1 MVTGFP
7 PLSTRLEGLRDNSS
21 IARKQAATVR
31 LRIFFLAFKIAVGLC
46 CVWAASPN
54 AARSAPGRGN
64 AATTRVSSTYAE
76 GLERLPEATRR
87 ALEADA
93 RAEGDALRD
102 LGPWGSGLVAVRAG
116 LSAFDAADYRRAVAE
131 LERPE
136 IAQTQLGDVALYFAA
151 EGRFR
156 LGDAEGAGAALN
168 AHARA
173 YPASQWRFRVEFR
186 RCDVDLALGRTEA
199 AVRQLESLLAK
210 YPEYPGRAGA
220 RLALAD
226 ALNRLG
232 RSTDA
237 IVHLRRA
244 VALDP
249 GDPFADE
256 AQVRLDALDESARA
270 HALPPIE
277 RLEAGAD
284 LRRRKYYV
292 EAIALFDA
300 LIADGQA
307 GATIHQDAEWLR
319 ARTLWDSERFPEAL
333 AAFEHIVREAT
344 AQGDPGRARRATRW
358 RGYALERLGRTDEA
372 AAALAAASGNPARPP
387 VGVVEDIAWV
397 YFRAAQYAKARTWF
411 ERLAGTNSDD
421 APKLPWLRA
430 WFAWRVGDTREALGA
445 LERLAR
451 ASKPGNE
458 RARYWLGRVRAE
470 AGDKGGARAAWED
483 VVAGSP
489 LGYYG
494 HQARLRLE
502 ELSGSRAP
510 WAPPPEA
517 ATAVPLLSPHA
528 SDALLNVA
536 RQHGASIPE
545 LRRALELA
553 LVGRSDLAAL
563 PLRAVSDELRAF
575 TDARPRGRALKTWRF
590 TPRPFLDNR
599 PQGQTGEW
607 GRSLA
612 ETGNPKPDPARGPA
626 LASGMTAI
634 RAALGPAFEAV
645 GDAHYARRHGA
656 GRGKLPFPPNAP
668 ENRAMWARRFPR
680 AFAAPLEQAAARYGV
695 DPLLLWA
702 FMTVE
707 SSYNPRAISRS
718 NARGLMQVMP
728 QTGGLIADRMALR
741 GFSPALLFE
750 PAIVLEMAAW
760 YVHQLLH
767 KFDGQVPLAIASYNA
782 GPHRMA
788 SWLGVKSHLPLDVL
802 IEEIPYDE
810 AREYTKKVLRFW
822 ALYRRIYR
830 GEERFDLPNTLKP
843 TVRDNINF

>member
-1 MVTGFP
+1 
-7 PLSTRLEGLRDNSS
+7 LSTRLEGLTDECS

-31 LRIFFLAFKIAVGLC
+31 RRIFLSFLKSAAWLCAFGTAWPTTSRAASAASSAGERGDSAGFAVGLE
-46 CVWAASPN
+46 
-54 AARSAPGRGN
+54 
-64 AATTRVSSTYAE
+64 RVS
-76 GLERLPEATRR
+76 EATRR
-87 ALEADA
+87 SLESNARADA
-93 RAEGDALRD
+93 EALRALGAWGTGLAVIRSGLTAFD
-102 LGPWGSGLVAVRAG
+102 LGD
-116 LSAFDAADYRRAVAE
+116 FRRAYAD

-136 IAQTQLGDVALYFAA
+136 VAHTQLADVALFFSA
-151 EGRFR
+151 EARFR
-156 LGDAEGAGAALN
+156 LGDAEGAAAALA
-168 AHARA
+168 AHAQA
-173 YPASQWRFRVEFR
+173 YPESPWRFRVEFR
-186 RCDVDLALGRTEA
+186 RCDVDLALGRTA
-199 AVRQLESLLAK
+199 AAIRQLASLLAK

-226 ALNRLG
+226 ALTRQG
-232 RSTDA
+232 RA
-237 IVHLRRA
+237 AEAVAHLRRA

-249 GDPFADE
+249 GDPFSDE
-256 AQVRLDALDESARA
+256 AQARLVALDEGASA
-270 HALPPIE
+270 HALPPRE

-284 LRRRKYYV
+284 LRRRKYYG
-292 EAIALFDA
+292 EAIELFDA
-300 LIADGQA
+300 LIVDGQA
-307 GATIHQDAEWLR
+307 GAEIHRDAEWLR

-333 AAFEHIVREAT
+333 AAFEHIERESA
-344 AQGDPGRARRATRW
+344 AQGDAGRARRATRW

-372 AAALAAASGNPARPP
+372 AAALAAASGNPSRPP

-411 ERLAGTNSDD
+411 ERLAGTRSDD
-421 APKLPWLRA
+421 ASKLPWLRA
-430 WFAWRVGDTREALGA
+430 WFAWRLGDTRGA
-445 LERLAR
+445 LAAFERLAR
-451 ASKPGNE
+451 AAKPGNE

-470 AGDKGGARAAWED
+470 AGDAAGARAVWEE

-502 ELSGSRAP
+502 ELGGAEPPAAP
-510 WAPPPEA
+510 SIPESA
-517 ATAVPLLSPHA
+517 AELPLASPLA
-528 SDALLNVA
+528 SDALLSVA
-536 RQHGASIPE
+536 RSHGNSVPE

-553 LVGRSDLAAL
+553 LVGRSDLAAI

-575 TDARPRGRALKTWRF
+575 ADARPRGRALKSWRF
-590 TPRPFLDNR
+590 SPRPFLDNR
-599 PQGQTGEW
+599 AQGQTGEW
-607 GRSLA
+607 GRALA
-612 ETGNPKPDPARGPA
+612 EVGSARPDPTRGPA

-668 ENRAMWARRFPR
+668 ENRAAWARRFPR
-680 AFAAPLEQAAARYGV
+680 AFAEPLEQAATRYGV

-750 PAIVLEMAAW
+750 PAVVLEMAAW
-760 YVHQLLH
+760 YVQQLLH

-788 SWLGVKSHLPLDVL
+788 SWLGAKAHLPLDVL

-830 GEERFDLPNTLKP
+830 GEARFELSNTLKP